1 MVLCRI
7 MNIRYVATTRKNFN
21 IIIPFL
27 FWMVFLFVP
36 ASMAGGS
43 SPVILAFGNSLTAG
57 FGVPDA
63 QSYPSRLQNIL
74 IQNGYPHKVVNGGVS
89 GDTTAGGVRRI
100 KWLMKHAPE
109 IVILELGANDGL
121 RGLSL
126 EEMESNLEKIIGV
139 CEEGGAKVLLT
150 GMKAPPNYGEEYT
163 VKFEK
168 VFIRLAEKYNLRF
181 VPFFLEGVAGV
192 REHTQSDGIHPL
204 GSGYS
209 IVVETIWKYLKPLMD
224 ASSKTQA

>member
-1 MVLCRI
+1 MHPFSITIFPQSPLI
-7 MNIRYVATTRKNFN
+7 AAPGPTYTFSP
-21 IIIPFL
+21 IITL
-27 FWMVFLFVP
+27 
-36 ASMAGGS
+36 
-43 SPVILAFGNSLTAG
+43 PVILAFGDSLTAG

-63 QSYPSRLQNIL
+63 ESYPARLQNIL
-74 IQNGYPHKVVNGGVS
+74 IKNGYKYKVVNAGVS

-100 KWLMKHAPE
+100 KWLMKNNPE

-126 EEMESNLEKIIGV
+126 QEMESNLEKIIII
-139 CEEGGAKVLLT
+139 CEESGAKVLLT

-163 VKFEK
+163 VEFEK
-168 VFIRLAEKYNLRF
+168 TFFRLAEKYKLPL
-181 VPFFLEGVAGV
+181 VPFFLEDVAGV

-209 IVVETIWKYLKPLMD
+209 IVVQTIWEYLKPLLD
-224 ASSKTQA
+224 AGSKTRF

>member
-1 MVLCRI
+1 
-7 MNIRYVATTRKNFN
+7 MNIRYVATSRKKFN
-21 IIIPFL
+21 VIIPFL
-27 FWMVFLFVP
+27 FWMVFLFTS
-36 ASMAGGS
+36 ASLAGGS

-57 FGVPDA
+57 FGVPDDE
-63 QSYPSRLQNIL
+63 SYPSRLQNIL

-126 EEMESNLEKIIGV
+126 KEMQSNLEQIISV
-139 CEEGGAKVLLT
+139 CEEGGAKVLLA

-163 VKFEK
+163 AEFEK
-168 VFIRLAEKYNLRF
+168 VFTRLAEKYSLSL

-192 REHTQSDGIHPL
+192 REYTQPDGIHPL
-204 GSGYS
+204 GLGYS
-209 IVVETIWKYLKPLMD
+209 IVVQTIWKYLEPLID
-224 ASSKTQA
+224 VGSKTKV